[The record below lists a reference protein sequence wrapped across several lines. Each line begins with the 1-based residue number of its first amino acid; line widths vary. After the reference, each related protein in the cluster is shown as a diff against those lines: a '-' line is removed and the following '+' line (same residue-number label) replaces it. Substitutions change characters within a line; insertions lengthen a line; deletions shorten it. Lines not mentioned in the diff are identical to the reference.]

1 MSMYD
6 KNHYNTVISLQLIKI
21 KIKRREKQQQQQKNK
36 VCVSEEVIHG
46 KCIQVRVPCKK
57 RLDSNLRSSTW
68 LAEERTVWKRDAGEG
83 LGVEGG
89 LASLPLWQ
97 LPRFHWLQE
106 SLKSFLPK
114 AWAGMME
121 AVRFK

>member
-6 KNHYNTVISLQLIKI
+6 KNHYNTVLVSIQLIKRKRKTTT
-21 KIKRREKQQQQQKNK
+21 KIKC
-36 VCVSEEVIHG
+36 VCLKRVVHG

-57 RLDSNLRSSTW
+57 RLESNLRSSTW
-68 LAEERTVWKRDAGEG
+68 LAEERSVWKRDAGEG
-83 LGVEGG
+83 WGVEGG

-106 SLKSFLPK
+106 ALKSFLPK

-121 AVRFK
+121 AVIFK